1 MEDELRRINRAFA
14 DFMSASVRIEQH
26 LQQGGRLTSVQ
37 LESLAQTVSGLQ
49 AFLDIWTRKHE
60 VSDDLLE

>member
-1 MEDELRRINRAFA
+1 
-14 DFMSASVRIEQH
+14 MSASVRIEQH